1 MKLLKKL
8 NKLFLSLVL
17 ISAISGAEAKLASL
31 DLASV
36 YENYSLIKEANQVI
50 DEAEVSFK
58 RVLATADLELKE
70 LEKKG
75 NEAEVEKKRD
85 EIQDIIDNTVENLHD
100 QRDLYN
106 TSINRNIQQAIDSIA
121 KEKGYSLILDS
132 SYILSEMDDIT
143 GEFLTKLEKNTNSLR
158 TKK

>member
-17 ISAISGAEAKLASL
+17 ISALIGVEAKVASL
-31 DLASV
+31 DLTSI
-36 YENYSLIKEANQVI
+36 YENYSLIQEANQVL
-50 DEAEVSFK
+50 DDAEVSFK

-85 EIQDIIDNTVENLHD
+85 EIQDIIDNTVEDLHD

-132 SYILSEMDDIT
+132 SYTLSEMDDIT
-143 GEFLTKLEKNTNSLR
+143 TEFLAKLEKSTSSLR